1 MPGEKDTTM
10 TAQLSD
16 SLEYRGETLRLTTL
30 PLSSYWRISGSQ
42 RDPQPEPDPETEAEE
57 LNAFADMG
65 TWCWRRHTAHWRIEL
80 DHLYLVAIHGRYKS
94 GARVML
100 EDFFPGYPERVF
112 AHWFSG
118 ELRCPLGALLEYVHA
133 GFASRYAETLVIT
146 VERGVVKGQRY
157 IDNRTPGAKP

>member
-1 MPGEKDTTM
+1 M

-30 PLSSYWRISGSQ
+30 ALSSYWTISGSKNSPAAADG
-42 RDPQPEPDPETEAEE
+42 RE
-57 LNAFADMG
+57 FADMG
-65 TWCWRRHTAHWRIEL
+65 TWCWRRHTARWRIEM
-80 DHLYLVAIHGRYKS
+80 DHLYLIAINATYED
-94 GARVML
+94 GAAATL